1 LNSRISIALCLAGF
15 SVFSLLCIASHAP
28 MIEQDIATRC
38 REMLAAN
45 HIKADGFSVSGRD
58 VLLTGVEGS
67 PMLNPKTRLLLQRV
81 PGVRVVETELAKPS
95 AASLPDQVKREEP
108 QSPQAR
114 AVQEKINAML
124 QTQAIEFRADSSLL
138 TPQSQGVLNAI
149 VPLLAQSPALRCEIR
164 GYSKEAP
171 DAQRAWMVT
180 LQRALST
187 EDYLVSK
194 GIADWRLSAQ
204 VFHSPENRQIDLI
217 VRER

>member
-1 LNSRISIALCLAGF
+1 LNSRISAGLCVAGF
-15 SVFSLLCIASHAP
+15 AVFSVLCIASHAP
-28 MIEQDIATRC
+28 MIEQDVVTRC
-38 REMLAAN
+38 REVLAAN
-45 HIKADGFSVSGRD
+45 HIKADGLSVSGRD

-67 PMLNPKTRLLLQRV
+67 PLLNPETRVLLERV
-81 PGVRVVETELAKPS
+81 AGVRVVAAELVKPS
-95 AASLPDQVKREEP
+95 AVSSPDQTKRDEP
-108 QSPQAR
+108 VSPQVR
-114 AVQEKINAML
+114 AVQDRINAML
-124 QTQAIEFRADSSLL
+124 GTQAIEFRADSSLL

-149 VPLLAQSPALRCEIR
+149 VPLLAQSPTLRCEIR

-171 DAQRAWMVT
+171 DSQHAWMVT

-204 VFHSPENRQIDLI
+204 VFRSPENRQIDLI

>member
-1 LNSRISIALCLAGF
+1 
-15 SVFSLLCIASHAP
+15 

-38 REMLAAN
+38 REVLAAN
-45 HIKADGFSVSGRD
+45 HIKADGLSVSGRD
-58 VLLTGVEGS
+58 VLLSGVEGS
-67 PMLNPKTRLLLQRV
+67 PMLNPQTRLLLQRV
-81 PGVRVVETELAKPS
+81 AGVRVVDTELLKPS
-95 AASLPDQVKREEP
+95 AVSSPDQTKLDQLKTEEP
-108 QSPQAR
+108 VSPQAR
-114 AVQEKINAML
+114 AVQDRINAML
-124 QTQAIEFRADSSLL
+124 QTQAIEFRADSSML

-149 VPLLAQSPALRCEIR
+149 VPLLAQSPTLRCEIR

-171 DAQRAWMVT
+171 DSQRAWMMT

-204 VFHSPENRQIDLI
+204 VFRSPEDRQIDLI